1 MKKRKN
7 FKIKAMIFLIGS
19 AVIITGL
26 LILLDAQIR
35 PVIVTIADNQSR
47 VTAVLA
53 INEAVTNELNE
64 HPELYS
70 ELLLPQFDS
79 AGNMVSLNANTLL
92 INEAKANLTEVV
104 ARGLQQMEER
114 IVSIPLGTVLGWQ
127 MLSGQGPRLYFS
139 VIPTSYVE
147 SDIITKIETA
157 GINQTKN
164 SIYMRFSVTVSAII
178 PGYTTSIDVQNDVLI
193 ADVLVVG
200 DTPEYYGTTNGDDLV
215 EPNDLM

>member
-1 MKKRKN
+1 MKKRNN
-7 FKIKAMIFLIGS
+7 FKIRSVIFLIGTLT
-19 AVIITGL
+19 IITIL
-26 LILLDAQIR
+26 LILLDMQVR
-35 PVIVTIADNQSR
+35 PIIVTIANNQSR
-47 VTAVLA
+47 ITAVLA
-53 INEAVTNELNE
+53 INEAVTDELNSS
-64 HPELYS
+64 PELYTD
-70 ELLLPQFDS
+70 LLMPQFDAS
-79 AGNMVSLNANTLL
+79 GNMVALNANTLL

-104 ARGLQQMEER
+104 ARGLEGLEER
-114 IVSIPLGTVLGWQ
+114 TVSIPLGTVLGWQ
-127 MLSGQGPRLYFS
+127 MLAGKGPRLQFS

-178 PGYTTSIDVQNDVLI
+178 PGYTTSIDVENDVLI

-200 DTPEYYGTTNGDDLV
+200 DTPEYYGSANGENII